1 MDGSLA
7 QKCRRETKQMIEDIT
22 RLPIDLQEN
31 ILRCVAFNI
40 HNELRKEV
48 DWYRSFRVNT
58 PVPEGRMEELLK
70 AAAKA
75 IGVPLILSNRRRE
88 NVLGRMFVYA
98 QLFREGYA
106 RDNIALAADK
116 PVATVKY
123 LLLQFD
129 NILKFRSANMREL
142 GMWTKFQELISEN

>member
-22 RLPIDLQEN
+22 QLPIDLQEN

-48 DWYRSFRVNT
+48 DRHRSFRVNT

-106 RDNIALAADK
+106 RDNIALAADR

-129 NILKFRSANMREL
+129 NMLKFRSANMREL